1 MAMNSI
7 RVWDLPV
14 RLFHWL
20 LVLSIVGLFIT
31 QELGGNWMEW
41 HKRLG
46 YLVLGLILFRLI
58 WGVIGNQH
66 ARFVN
71 FVKGPSSIV
80 QYLRNITNPAAPKW
94 VGHNPMGALSV
105 LAILVVVGFQAITG
119 LFADDDIL
127 MSGPYA
133 SAVSKEVSDLLTSI
147 HKINSNVIIALA
159 IGHLCAIAFY
169 FFVKHDNLIKPMVT
183 GTKSSNDGEFQPVL
197 SENARPIWLSWIA
210 VGVAATIT
218 YMVVARPFG

>member
-1 MAMNSI
+1 MTPI

-20 LVLSIVGLFIT
+20 LVFSIAGLFIT
-31 QELGGNWMEW
+31 EELGGNYMEW
-41 HKRLG
+41 HKKLG
-46 YLVLGLILFRLI
+46 YFVLGLVLFRII

-71 FVKGPSSIV
+71 FVKGPSSVIG
-80 QYLRNITNPAAPKW
+80 YLRNVNNPTAPKW
-94 VGHNPMGALSV
+94 LGHNPMGALSV
-105 LAILVVVGFQAITG
+105 LAILAVVGFQAVTG

-133 SAVSKEVSDLLTSI
+133 AAVSKEVSDLLTKI
-147 HKINSNVIIALA
+147 HKINSNVIIGLVIA
-159 IGHLCAIAFY
+159 HLSAIAFY
-169 FFVKHDNLIKPMVT
+169 FFIKHDNLIKPMIT

-197 SENARPIWLSWIA
+197 PESARPIWLSWIA
-210 VGVAATIT
+210 VGIAAGVT
-218 YMVVARPFG
+218 YAIVTRAFG